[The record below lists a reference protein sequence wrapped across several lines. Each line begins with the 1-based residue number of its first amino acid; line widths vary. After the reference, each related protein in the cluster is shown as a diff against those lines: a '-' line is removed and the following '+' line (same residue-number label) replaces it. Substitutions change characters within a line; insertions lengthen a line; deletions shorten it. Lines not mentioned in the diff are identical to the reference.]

1 MIVDVVDVVDGVL
14 STLLM
19 LLLEGKE
26 EGLVDVES
34 VVKAI
39 WREEWMDWSFS
50 TDKLVV
56 RMALFSLLSRIPSC
70 LLVMTLSLLLL
81 LLPSVMMVVVK
92 EHSSE
97 I

>member
-1 MIVDVVDVVDGVL
+1 MIVDVVDVIDGVL

-34 VVKAI
+34 VVKAM

-56 RMALFSLLSRIPSC
+56 RMVCCSHYYLEY
-70 LLVMTLSLLLL
+70 
-81 LLPSVMMVVVK
+81 LPVCW
-92 EHSSE
+92 
-97 I
+97 